1 MDPTILAAIIG
12 AVATLATGII
22 LWHLQ
27 RPKATTTPAPH
38 AGVVGNETNAGGATT
53 YARRYLEHPSHYRF
67 VKSLPKLKAV
77 VLENAQEGWDTG
89 VTVDMREASY
99 DVIDFLEYVWLR
111 LALFYPQQHWNGQSA
126 ADHICDYIQ
135 NRFAFHWSKHE
146 PDGPGTGGTIVGV
159 LTGGDVMSDLTNLI
173 ADTVSALFVNN
184 DEFDFLAWRAAWEG
198 QVGDA

>member
-1 MDPTILAAIIG
+1 MDATILAAIIG
-12 AVATLATGII
+12 AVSTLATGII
-22 LWHLQ
+22 LWYLQ

-38 AGVVGNETNAGGATT
+38 ADVVANETNADGATT

-89 VTVDMREASY
+89 VTADMREASY

-111 LALFYPQQHWNGQSA
+111 LALFYPHKHWNGQSA
-126 ADHICDYIQ
+126 EDHIRDYIQ

-159 LTGGDVMSDLTNLI
+159 LTGGDVMSDLENLI
-173 ADTVSALFVNN
+173 ADTVSALFVHN
-184 DEFDFLAWRAAWEG
+184 DEFDFPTWRAAWEG
-198 QVGDA
+198 KAGDV